1 MKTTYFIPL
10 ELLDKYKKA
19 LQTTVISV
27 EKVKENIEKLSKKGK
42 NLTLNINESIEVKER
57 W

>member
-19 LQTTVISV
+19 LQTPIINV
-27 EKVKENIEKLSKKGK
+27 EKVKENVEKLSKKGK
-42 NLTLNINESIEVKER
+42 NLTLNINESVEVKER

>member
-1 MKTTYFIPL
+1 MKTTYFIPI

-19 LQTTVISV
+19 LQNTIISV
-27 EKVKENIEKLSKKGK
+27 EKVKENVEKLSKKGK
-42 NLTLNINESIEVKER
+42 NLTLNINESVEVKER